1 MVQVYKF
8 MSYGFIPWHLLSAFQ
23 ELNAQTLEAT
33 PSAVVPLAP
42 EQEVTRQEVYPS
54 LDEPVICSA
63 LQTPTQVKFRQA
75 LIEVDDPG
83 DFWSGVVGG
92 QVAALEEIEP
102 LTGAQVFALFDD
114 AVRDVEFSETWLA
127 GYLLGLG
134 DALLRQRK
142 RYPRAYVAHLQSV
155 RIQSKQ
161 RQER

>member
-1 MVQVYKF
+1 MAQVHKF

-23 ELNAQTLEAT
+23 ELNAQTIEAT
-33 PSAVVPLAP
+33 ASSVVPLAP

-54 LDEPVICSA
+54 SGEPATDTV
-63 LQTPTQVKFRQA
+63 LQTLAQVKFRQA
-75 LIEVDDPG
+75 LIEVDNPG

-92 QVAALEEIEP
+92 QVAALEEAEP
-102 LTGAQVFALFDD
+102 LTGAQVFALFED

-142 RYPRAYVAHLQSV
+142 RYPRAYIAHLQSV
-155 RIQSKQ
+155 RMRSKQ